1 MTEVELLYMDLSA
14 RTSYGLICNVYKVDD
29 AGVGWR
35 HLILNGTYKTD
46 DNEWYECYFVG
57 DDNAE
62 IHYIKPYLRRIES
75 LTEKEKAELN
85 SITSLTFDG
94 SRFYTDMTETVSSYE
109 LGKIVQWFNKHHID
123 YNGLIPRQIALEAPK
138 DMYKFD

>member
-35 HLILNGTYKTD
+35 Q
-46 DNEWYECYFVG
+46 
-57 DDNAE
+57 
-62 IHYIKPYLRRIES
+62 
-75 LTEKEKAELN
+75 
-85 SITSLTFDG
+85 
-94 SRFYTDMTETVSSYE
+94 FYTDMTETVSSYE

-123 YNGLIPRQIALEAPK
+123 YNGLIPRQIALEAPA
-138 DMYKFD
+138 DMYKFE

>member
-1 MTEVELLYMDLSA
+1 MTEVELLFNDLSA
-14 RTSYGLICNVYKVDD
+14 RASSGVICNVYKVDD
-29 AGVGWR
+29 EDVGWR
-35 HLILNGTYKTD
+35 HLILTGTYKAD
-46 DNEWYECYFVG
+46 DNDWYECYFNGG
-57 DDNAE
+57 DVAE
-62 IHYIKPYLRRIES
+62 IHNIKPYLRQIES

-123 YNGLIPRQIALEAPK
+123 YNGLIPRQIALEAPV
-138 DMYKFD
+138 DMYKFE